1 MSKLSRVF
9 IKIRAYFKRNVKS
22 IVILLTLYDLCCII
36 SIVTKNIAPRQACGG
51 SYIIRKQGA
60 FPLKFNTKLLH
71 GGFGPEKTTG
81 STLTPIYQVSAFAQE
96 SAEQLEKVFN
106 NKAPGYAYTRI
117 SNPTVAAFEN
127 RMNTLEKGVGA
138 VACSSGMAAV
148 TMSLLNILKQGTR

>member
-1 MSKLSRVF
+1 MLYNIYSNREH
-9 IKIRAYFKRNVKS
+9 RT
-22 IVILLTLYDLCCII
+22 LT
-36 SIVTKNIAPRQACGG
+36 GG
-51 SYIIRKQGA
+51 DSYIIRKQGA

-127 RMNTLEKGVGA
+127 RMNTLEKVLA
-138 VACSSGMAAV
+138 QWLVHQAWR
-148 TMSLLNILKQGTR
+148 LLQCRF

>member
-1 MSKLSRVF
+1 M
-9 IKIRAYFKRNVKS
+9 
-22 IVILLTLYDLCCII
+22 
-36 SIVTKNIAPRQACGG
+36 
-51 SYIIRKQGA
+51 
-60 FPLKFNTKLLH
+60 KFNTKLLH
-71 GGFGPEKTTG
+71 GGFEPEKTTG

-138 VACSSGMAAV
+138 VACSSGMAAAGRRHQHRRAV
-148 TMSLLNILKQGTR
+148 GRLHHLGVRLVHGSGLLPHRGDRHLLHL

>member
-1 MSKLSRVF
+1 M
-9 IKIRAYFKRNVKS
+9 
-22 IVILLTLYDLCCII
+22 
-36 SIVTKNIAPRQACGG
+36 
-51 SYIIRKQGA
+51 
-60 FPLKFNTKLLH
+60 KFNTKLLH
-71 GGFGPEKTTG
+71 GGFEPEKTTG

-138 VACSSGMAAV
+138 VACSR
-148 TMSLLNILKQGTR
+148 TLLRGRSIPDGRRRRGGPLPVR